1 MITHQVENSKNF
13 CYNINKDKGDKNFM
27 KKKELQKLARR
38 IANAEKVIQLNSD
51 EKIVER
57 AKEEIL
63 TISHNHAI
71 NFEDMLVLD
80 EMVQEILLK
89 ELNISNF
96 S

>member
-1 MITHQVENSKNF
+1 
-13 CYNINKDKGDKNFM
+13 M

-38 IANAEKVIQLNSD
+38 IADAEKVIQLNSD
-51 EKIVER
+51 PRAVEQ

-71 NFEDMLVLD
+71 KFEDMLALD
-80 EMVQEILLK
+80 EIVQKILLK

>member
-1 MITHQVENSKNF
+1 
-13 CYNINKDKGDKNFM
+13 M

-38 IANAEKVIQLNSD
+38 IADAEKVIQINSD
-51 EKIVER
+51 LRAVEK

-71 NFEDMLVLD
+71 NFEDMLALD
-80 EMVQEILLK
+80 EMVQKILLK

>member
-1 MITHQVENSKNF
+1 
-13 CYNINKDKGDKNFM
+13 M

-51 EKIVER
+51 ETTVER

-71 NFEDMLVLD
+71 NFEDMLALD

>member
-1 MITHQVENSKNF
+1 
-13 CYNINKDKGDKNFM
+13 M

-38 IANAEKVIQLNSD
+38 IADDEKVIQINSD
-51 EKIVER
+51 LRAVER

-71 NFEDMLVLD
+71 NFEDMLALD

>member
-1 MITHQVENSKNF
+1 
-13 CYNINKDKGDKNFM
+13 M

-38 IANAEKVIQLNSD
+38 IADAEKVIQINSD
-51 EKIVER
+51 LRAVER

-71 NFEDMLVLD
+71 NFEDMLALD
-80 EMVQEILLK
+80 EMVQEIHIK
-89 ELNISNF
+89 EVNISNY

>member
-1 MITHQVENSKNF
+1 
-13 CYNINKDKGDKNFM
+13 M

-38 IANAEKVIQLNSD
+38 IADAEKVIQINSD
-51 EKIVER
+51 LRAVER

-71 NFEDMLVLD
+71 NFEDMLALNKKIKK
-80 EMVQEILLK
+80 ILLK

>member
-1 MITHQVENSKNF
+1 
-13 CYNINKDKGDKNFM
+13 M

-38 IANAEKVIQLNSD
+38 IADAEKVIQINSD
-51 EKIVER
+51 LRAVEK

-71 NFEDMLVLD
+71 NFEDMLALD

>member
-1 MITHQVENSKNF
+1 
-13 CYNINKDKGDKNFM
+13 M

-51 EKIVER
+51 EKTVER

-71 NFEDMLVLD
+71 NFEDMLAPC
-80 EMVQEILLK
+80 LL
-89 ELNISNF
+89 
-96 S
+96 

>member
-1 MITHQVENSKNF
+1 
-13 CYNINKDKGDKNFM
+13 M
-27 KKKELQKLARR
+27 KKKELQKLAKR
-38 IANAEKVIQLNSD
+38 IADAEKVIQLNSD
-51 EKIVER
+51 LKAVEQ

-71 NFEDMLVLD
+71 NFEDMLKLD

-89 ELNISNF
+89 ELNVSNF

>member
-1 MITHQVENSKNF
+1 
-13 CYNINKDKGDKNFM
+13 M

-51 EKIVER
+51 EKTVER

-89 ELNISNF
+89 SDLSQKILFAPKNLLF
-96 S
+96 F